1 MDLSLPPPE
10 SDARSART
18 ARLWAALR
26 DRTFRSL
33 RHRDYR
39 LYFFG
44 QLVSFVG
51 SWTQSTALMWLV
63 YDLTNDPIWPALLL
77 VALVGP
83 TLVLAPLAG
92 SVADRVPKRSLVQ
105 VTQVCFLVT
114 AVILTVTVGFGLA
127 TPVILLVIQFANG
140 CVQAV
145 DLPARLS
152 FVPDLVPKEDLINAV
167 SLGAMLFNSARFVGP
182 AVTGLTFLL
191 AGAAGFGPRTV
202 AFGAAVCFALNAI
215 SFVAVLVALSRISVG
230 GTRANGAGGR
240 TSGWAGMSFLI
251 VNPPLGMLVAL
262 TGFLCVFTW
271 PVITLL
277 PSFTRT
283 VMKLEETAFSGFV
296 SSLGI
301 GALLAAF
308 TAATF
313 GSVRRRRRFLRVG
326 AVVAALGVGG
336 LSLST
341 TPDAAALS
349 CAALGFGLIL
359 YLSTGQSTL
368 QLNAPDAARGRVMA
382 LWAMTLSASAP
393 LGHLVAGRCA
403 QVWPVPVVLTV
414 MFAGAAVSA
423 AGIVVLASGKGL
435 KA

>member
-1 MDLSLPPPE
+1 MTPVDPSLPPTE
-10 SDARSART
+10 SDARS

-83 TLVLAPLAG
+83 TLLLAPAG
-92 SVADRVPKRSLVQ
+92 GALADRVPKRTLVL
-105 VTQVCFLVT
+105 VTQVCFLAT
-114 AVILTVTVGFGLA
+114 ALALTATVGFGYA
-127 TPVILLVIQFANG
+127 TPAVLFAIQLANG

-182 AVTGLTFLL
+182 ALTGLIFLL
-191 AGAAGFGPRTV
+191 AGTVDFGGRPVAA
-202 AFGAAVCFALNAI
+202 GAAVCFALNAV
-215 SFVAVLVALSRISVG
+215 SFAAVLVALTRISVG

-240 TSGWAGMSFLI
+240 TSAWDGMSFLI
-251 VNPPLGMLVAL
+251 VNPPLGGLVAL
-262 TGFLCVFTW
+262 TGCLCVFTW

-283 VMKLEETAFSGFV
+283 VLGLEEKAFSGFV
-296 SSLGI
+296 SSLGF

-336 LSLST
+336 LSVST
-341 TPDAAALS
+341 APAAAALS
-349 CAALGFGLIL
+349 CTALGCGLIL

-403 QVWPVPVVLTV
+403 QVWPVPTVLTV
-414 MFAGAAVSA
+414 MFAGAAISA
-423 AGIVVLASGKGL
+423 AGIVALASGKGL

>member
-1 MDLSLPPPE
+1 MDPSLPPTE
-10 SDARSART
+10 SDARP

-33 RHRDYR
+33 RHRDFR

-92 SVADRVPKRSLVQ
+92 SVADRVPKRSLVI
-105 VTQVCFLVT
+105 VTQMGFLAS
-114 AVILTVTVGFGLA
+114 AVILTGTVAFGLA
-127 TPVILLVIQFANG
+127 TPFVLFGIQLANG
-140 CVQAV
+140 CVQAI

-152 FVPDLVPKEDLINAV
+152 FVPDLVPKDDLINAV

-182 AVTGLTFLL
+182 ALTGVIFLL
-191 AGAAGFGPRTV
+191 SGAVDFGSRSV
-202 AFGAAVCFALNAI
+202 AVGAAVCFGLNSV
-215 SFVAVLVALSRISVG
+215 SFAAVLVALTRISVG
-230 GTRANGAGGR
+230 GTRTNGAGGR
-240 TSGWAGMSFLI
+240 TSAWDGLHFLTA
-251 VNPPLGMLVAL
+251 NPPLGALVAL
-262 TGFLCVFTW
+262 TGCLCVFTW
-271 PVITLL
+271 PVVTLL

-283 VMKLEETAFSGFV
+283 VIGLEEKAFSGFV
-296 SSLGI
+296 SSLGL
-301 GALLAAF
+301 GALFAAF

-326 AVVAALGVGG
+326 AIVASLGVGG
-336 LSLST
+336 LSQSA
-341 TPDAAALS
+341 TPLAAGLS

-403 QVWPVPVVLTV
+403 QSWPVPTVLTV
-414 MFAGAAVSA
+414 MFLGAAASA
-423 AGIVVLASGKGL
+423 AGIVGLAAGKGL